1 MLIGIL
7 QLRMGWQ
14 MKRGDIY
21 YANLSPAVGSEMDKR
36 RPVLIVSN
44 DANNRAATTVTILP
58 LTSNVSRVYPFEI
71 LLNPEDTGL
80 PKSSKI
86 QAQQVRTISKERI
99 AIEVVGSLSQE
110 LMELVNAA
118 LKLHLGLD

>member
-1 MLIGIL
+1 
-7 QLRMGWQ
+7 

-58 LTSNVSRVYPFEI
+58 ITSNVTRVYPFEV
-71 LLNPEDTGL
+71 LLNPEDSGL
-80 PKSSKI
+80 TKPSKV
-86 QAQQVRTISKERI
+86 QAQQVRTISKQRI
-99 AIEVVGSLSQE
+99 IGEVVGSLNE
-110 LMELVNAA
+110 EMMVLIDAA
-118 LKLHLGLD
+118 LKLHLGLS